1 MWTKYGLP
9 LLGVVCLVLA
19 VLHSLRAQAPRPAAA
34 PPVEPPR
41 APWAGRLA
49 ATGVVEA
56 QTENIAL
63 GSPLSGVVAAVSVQP
78 GQTVQAG
85 AELFRLDDRSLRAEL
100 KVGEANLAS
109 ARAQLVLVE
118 SRPRAEELPP
128 SEARVREA
136 EAQLAQ
142 QLDRLRRSR
151 QLLPGRAI
159 PEQELV
165 ENEQTVRAARELLTR
180 ARAEHDLLRAGASE
194 AEKGVARAAVAQAEA
209 LLEQTRTEL
218 ERLCICA
225 PGDGTVLRVH
235 VHRGEYV
242 AADAGQA
249 LVVFGNLGTLH
260 VRAAIDEHDIPRF
273 HPGAEA
279 RATLRGRPDTSYP
292 LNFVRIEPYVVPKKS
307 LSGEGREQ
315 VDTRVLHVLYAVQT
329 PHAPLHVG
337 QQVEVF
343 IASQES

>member
-19 VLHSLRAQAPRPAAA
+19 VLHSLQAQAPRPEGT

-41 APWAGRLA
+41 TPWGDRLA
-49 ATGVVEA
+49 GTGIVEA
-56 QTENIAL
+56 QTENIAV
-63 GSPLSGVVAAVSVQP
+63 GSPLSGIVAAVSVQP
-78 GQTVQAG
+78 GQAVQAG
-85 AELFRLDDRSLRAEL
+85 EELFRLDDRTLRAEL
-100 KVGEANLAS
+100 KVREANLAS
-109 ARAQLVLVE
+109 ARAQLVRVE
-118 SRPRAEELPP
+118 SQPRPEELPP
-128 SEARVREA
+128 SEARRNAQQAEFDRAAKLFEQDLISAEDHEA
-136 EAQLAQ
+136 ARQQLA
-142 QLDRLRRSR
+142 
-151 QLLPGRAI
+151 
-159 PEQELV
+159 
-165 ENEQTVRAARELLTR
+165 R
-180 ARAEHDLLRAGASE
+180 ARAEHDLLRAGASQ
-194 AEKGVARAAVAQAEA
+194 ADRKVARAAVAQAEA

-218 ERLCICA
+218 ERLRICA
-225 PGDGTVLRVH
+225 PCDGTALQVH

-279 RATLRGRPDTSYP
+279 RAALRGQPDISYP
-292 LNFVRIEPYVVPKKS
+292 LNFIRIEPHVVPKKS
-307 LSGEGREQ
+307 LRGEGREQ
-315 VDTRVLHVLYAVQT
+315 VDTQVLYILYAVQT

-343 IASQES
+343 IAGRQP